1 MPLFSILQG
10 NSYDAIF
17 SYTKNLEINIHSLEH
32 FDEELQEKIV
42 IEIKCPY
49 FREYDYIPPEY
60 MAQIQMQMEVTDSKA
75 CDFICYFHKNKTVK
89 IWRVFR
95 SKVYWR
101 WMSELL
107 NKFVNCVKHV
117 S

>member
-1 MPLFSILQG
+1 MYHAE
-10 NSYDAIF
+10 N
-17 SYTKNLEINIHSLEH
+17 EH
-32 FDEELQEKIV
+32 VGATPDGFVERDEELQEKIV